1 MQHQTNQIQTID
13 VDPVQPY
20 PHSSTIPNLTDS
32 LSLLL
37 IVFGLLNGIK
47 KLWISIDKLKKQRK
61 LDPTLLLQMLG
72 SMVAIL
78 KALSQIATDRIDRDD
93 EG

>member
-13 VDPVQPY
+13 VDPVQPD

-93 EG
+93 